1 MISTPSPPALPD
13 PIATANAQ
21 AAANKTTATTQQE
34 LNSTNQVTPQGSLN
48 YTQSGTWA
56 DGTPQ
61 FTATQTLSPSEQNL
75 FNLGQQTE
83 TNLGQLGV
91 DQSSKVQNILNTPFD
106 LNGAINNQQANIS
119 TSLLDPVW
127 NQRQSSLQTQ
137 LANQGITEGSDAYTN
152 AMRDF
157 NNQRNDAYNSALLA
171 DRGQAEQEAL
181 TNRNQPL
188 NEISA
193 LLSGSQVQQ
202 PSFTNTPSSA
212 VATTP
217 VASDVYNSAA
227 LQQQNYN
234 SQLANSSAMMG
245 GLFGLGSSLGS
256 MGIYKFSDENLKE
269 DIKEV
274 GETEGGLPIFT
285 YKYKGDPTTHMG
297 VIAQDVEKVLPE
309 AVRKFGKYR
318 AVDYAQ
324 VR

>member
-1 MISTPSPPALPD
+1 MVSTPAPPAPPD
-13 PIATANAQ
+13 PVATANAQ

-34 LNSTNQVTPQGSLN
+34 LNSTNQVTPQGNLTYS
-48 YTQSGTWA
+48 QSGTWA

-61 FTATQTLSPSEQNL
+61 FTATQTLSPQEQQL
-75 FNLGQQTE
+75 FDLGNQTQKTLGQI
-83 TNLGQLGV
+83 GV

-106 LNGAINNQQANIS
+106 LNAATGTQQANIS
-119 TSLLDPVW
+119 KTLLDPVW

-137 LANQGITEGSDAYTN
+137 LANEGITQGSDAYTN

-157 NNQRNDAYNSALLA
+157 GMQRDNAYNSALLA
-171 DRGQAEQEAL
+171 DRGQATSEAL
-181 TNRNQPL
+181 TQRDQPL
-188 NEISA
+188 NEISS
-193 LLSGSQVQQ
+193 LLSGSQVSQ

-217 VASDVYNSAA
+217 LASDVYNSAA
-227 LQQQNYN
+227 LLQQNYN
-234 SQLANSSAMMG
+234 SQLQNSSAMMG

-274 GETEGGLPIFT
+274 GETDKGLPIYTFR
-285 YKYKGDPTTHMG
+285 YNGDDAKQMG
-297 VIAQDVEKVLPE
+297 VMAQDVEKVMPE
-309 AVRKFGKYR
+309 AVRKFGKYK

-324 VR
+324 VQ